1 MFHRCRLTGEC
12 EAGAGSLGRPWRA
25 FASTLFLACDMDE
38 HVNPAGFEDWQNWDG
53 VRPITRR
60 CGEWGTTGV
69 RADLSTRL
77 SSVNVPRHASLLRL
91 AGTNSSFA
99 ICATYFVAVPKVT
112 PGEVLDG
119 WVPF

>member
-25 FASTLFLACDMDE
+25 FARTLFLACDMDE

-69 RADLSTRL
+69 RADLSTRHPGQANL
-77 SSVNVPRHASLLRL
+77 TDEEA
-91 AGTNSSFA
+91 A
-99 ICATYFVAVPKVT
+99 KVT